1 MTKSYRNDKRSKANK
16 TKSQAEKNAQDVQS
30 MWRRRKTKTSATND
44 ATISS
49 AAAASTSGSEEVED
63 VPAAQN
69 KSQNSGPS
77 PNSDVL
83 LPPCKG

>member
-1 MTKSYRNDKRSKANK
+1 MN
-16 TKSQAEKNAQDVQS
+16 SQNIQS
-30 MWRRRKTKTSATND
+30 LWRRSKTKTSGTDN

-49 AAAASTSGSEEVED
+49 AAAASTSGGEEVED

-77 PNSDVL
+77 PNCDVL
-83 LPPCKG
+83 LLTRIGALPTSIPEGRTR

>member
-1 MTKSYRNDKRSKANK
+1 M
-16 TKSQAEKNAQDVQS
+16 NAQNIQS
-30 MWRRRKTKTSATND
+30 MWRRSKSKASGTDN

-83 LPPCKG
+83 LPPLQGVTVNCQVPQIRLMMI

>member
-1 MTKSYRNDKRSKANK
+1 MTKNYRNDKRSKANK
-16 TKSQAEKNAQDVQS
+16 TKSQAEMNSQNIQS
-30 MWRRRKTKTSATND
+30 LWRRSKSKASGTDN

-77 PNSDVL
+77 PNSG
-83 LPPCKG
+83 KQ